1 MNLEVLAEGVETQA
15 QNDFLDKH
23 GCHYIQGYLYNKPLS
38 AEAITKLLQEDLAA
52 SV

>member
-23 GCHYIQGYLYNKPLS
+23 GCHYIQGYFTVSLYLQ
-38 AEAITKLLQEDLAA
+38 KLLL
-52 SV
+52 SFCRRI